1 MASITA
7 YGIKKAPVIGRKK
20 CGTVVC
26 NPYLEKCSIAS
37 ISFEKNPTNVHQ
49 PPFSQHQ
56 GKILKICWR
65 TENLLFQNLKIM
77 ILQQNNYQYK

>member
-1 MASITA
+1 MWNYCLQSLL
-7 YGIKKAPVIGRKK
+7 GEMFL
-20 CGTVVC
+20 
-26 NPYLEKCSIAS
+26 LEK
-37 ISFEKNPTNVHQ
+37 KKHYYNVHQ

>member
-1 MASITA
+1 MWNCCLQSLLGEMFDSINF
-7 YGIKKAPVIGRKK
+7 IWKK
-20 CGTVVC
+20 
-26 NPYLEKCSIAS
+26 NHYY
-37 ISFEKNPTNVHQ
+37 NVHQ